1 MLLNNSTVV
10 SELIRKDNRGFFVS
24 IVLASISNTT
34 SSTLNSSTGIILNS
48 CRGELEYFEK
58 DIFDPFTVIT
68 L

>member
-1 MLLNNSTVV
+1 MNS
-10 SELIRKDNRGFFVS
+10 SEKITEGFFVS

-58 DIFDPFTVIT
+58 DIFDPFIVIT